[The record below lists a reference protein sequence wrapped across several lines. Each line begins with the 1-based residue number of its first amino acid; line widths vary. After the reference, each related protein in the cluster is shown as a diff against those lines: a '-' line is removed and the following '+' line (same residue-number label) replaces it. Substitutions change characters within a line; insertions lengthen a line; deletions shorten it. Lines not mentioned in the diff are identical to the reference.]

1 MPRLTDTTIRHARA
15 KDGIRTILRD
25 GAGLELQVH
34 PSGTKTWYLRCRVR
48 AEGGGK
54 GIQRRVA
61 LGAYPAVSLSDARL
75 AAGRVVSEAR
85 SGQDPKA
92 TETRAILGLEK
103 PRTVADAATLYIA
116 HLKAVGRAERYWKE
130 RERLLKLHLV
140 PALGKLTPADV
151 DRAMLSAVVDREA
164 RRQAKARQKG
174 VQTRRLGS
182 VITALW
188 RHLEDKGWLS
198 TRGTADRLL
207 VSAAAERSRD
217 RILSD
222 GELGELALALGLLD
236 GRTIYQREADG
247 TRPIS
252 RQTLDAMALALLLG
266 LRAGEVLRIQARDIQ
281 EDSETG
287 FVLLRVAAHGGKT
300 AAARRDL
307 PLPPLA
313 LSVLRRRQ
321 QACGDGPLFPS
332 PSGKIAGALTV
343 DGLACAARLLADKLG
358 HRDAEGRRWT
368 PHDLRRTCASIL
380 GEYDTPD
387 AVQKRILGHASD
399 GVTARVYDRSRRL
412 RQMREAL
419 MTVEKHTIMQARKA
433 AGLDTEPVRLGG

>member
-1 MPRLTDTTIRHARA
+1 MLT
-15 KDGIRTILRD
+15 
-25 GAGLELQVH
+25 
-34 PSGTKTWYLRCRVR
+34 
-48 AEGGGK
+48 
-54 GIQRRVA
+54 
-61 LGAYPAVSLSDARL
+61 
-75 AAGRVVSEAR
+75 
-85 SGQDPKA
+85 
-92 TETRAILGLEK
+92 
-103 PRTVADAATLYIA
+103 
-116 HLKAVGRAERYWKE
+116 
-130 RERLLKLHLV
+130 
-140 PALGKLTPADV
+140 
-151 DRAMLSAVVDREA
+151 
-164 RRQAKARQKG
+164 
-174 VQTRRLGS
+174 
-182 VITALW
+182 
-188 RHLEDKGWLS
+188 
-198 TRGTADRLL
+198 
-207 VSAAAERSRD
+207 ERSRD

-266 LRAGEVLRIQARDIQ
+266 LRAGEVLRIQAGNIQ

-321 QACGDGPLFPS
+321 QACGDGLLFPS
-332 PSGKIAGALTV
+332 PSGKTAGALTV
-343 DGLACAARLLADKLG
+343 DGLACAARLLTNKLG
-358 HRDAEGRRWT
+358 HSDLEGRRWT

-419 MTVEKHTIMQARKA
+419 MSVEKHTIMQARKA
-433 AGLDTEPVRLGG
+433 AGLDTEPVRIGG